1 MLQLHTTFLDL
12 LLESVNIVNDSH
24 EAEMSN
30 FKKSCQKSSCQS
42 CKGIL
47 TAYACGLE
55 GLCMVACDEGND
67 TFNNGK
73 ESPGTGTSIEGEH
86 DDKKVCST
94 FEQTISTT
102 ITFYQLK
109 R

>member
-1 MLQLHTTFLDL
+1 MCLKNEFEKNYIFAT
-12 LLESVNIVNDSH
+12 
-24 EAEMSN
+24 
-30 FKKSCQKSSCQS
+30 
-42 CKGIL
+42 
-47 TAYACGLE
+47 YAVPFA
-55 GLCMVACDEGND
+55 VACDEGND

-94 FEQTISTT
+94 FEQTISTI

>member
-1 MLQLHTTFLDL
+1 
-12 LLESVNIVNDSH
+12 
-24 EAEMSN
+24 MSN
-30 FKKSCQKSSCQS
+30 FKKSCQKSSCQR

-47 TAYACGLE
+47 TEYACGLE

-109 R
+109 SKVLRKNGRLNGVPVLIDMLFT